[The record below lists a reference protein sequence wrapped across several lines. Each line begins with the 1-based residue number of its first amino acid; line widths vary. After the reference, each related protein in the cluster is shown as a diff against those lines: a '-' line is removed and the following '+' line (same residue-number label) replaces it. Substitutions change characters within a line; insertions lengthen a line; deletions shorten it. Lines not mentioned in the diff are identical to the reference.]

1 MRYRKQIVL
10 CLLCVF
16 LLGSIAQAEGEW
28 TSPTR
33 HPDAPEYRTDHPERL
48 VPEQIVAR
56 CFLVMN
62 RATGDVYLAQNE
74 DMRMYPAATA
84 TIMTALLAL
93 EHGALDDQVFVAATA
108 VNTLAADA
116 SRVPFKEGEEVTLRD
131 ALVGM
136 LHASGCDAANALAE
150 HVSGSQ
156 ADFVALMNKRA
167 QELGCTNTHFTN
179 AHGYHDPDQ
188 YTTASDLARMMNAA
202 MENQDFRALIGMARP
217 VLHATNLHPER
228 RISAGMLHILPDSEY
243 YYPHSQGGRSG
254 YTDKAGFVM
263 LEAAQ
268 KDGMELVAVALY
280 TGKYSRWPDTSR
292 LFEYAFSTEAVQ

>member
-1 MRYRKQIVL
+1 MRYRKHIASCLL
-10 CLLCVF
+10 CLLLF
-16 LLGSIAQAEGEW
+16 GSIAHAEGEW

-33 HPDAPEYRTDHPERL
+33 HPDAPEYTMSHPERL

-62 RATGDVYLAQNE
+62 RATGDVYLSQNE

-84 TIMTALLAL
+84 TIMTGLLAL
-93 EHGALDDQVFVAATA
+93 EHGALEDQVLVSASA
-108 VNTLAADA
+108 VNTLAGDA
-116 SRVPFKEGEEVTLRD
+116 SRVPFTEGEEVTLRD
-131 ALVGM
+131 ALLGM

-150 HVSGSQ
+150 HVSGTQ

-188 YTTASDLARMMNAA
+188 YTTASDLARIMNAA
-202 MENQDFRALIGMARP
+202 MDNPDFRALIGWAEP
-217 VLHATNLHPER
+217 VLRATNLHPER
-228 RISAGMLHILPDSEY
+228 RIGTGMLHILPESDY
-243 YYPHSQGGRSG
+243 YYPPSLGGRSG
-254 YTDKAGFVM
+254 YTDKSGFVM
-263 LEAAQ
+263 VEAAE

-280 TGKYSRWPDTSR
+280 TGKYSRWPDISR
-292 LFEYAFSTEAVQ
+292 LFEYAFSKISAG